1 MRPYTAVQKV
11 KSKIQ
16 AFAYQWHHQVTS
28 SLTMPLIG
36 ERLNFRFYFLNSS
49 LRPHHNNFML
59 LLITL
64 LKDNM
69 NRLYKDISYTL
80 ILLKN
85 HIL

>member
-1 MRPYTAVQKV
+1 MRPYTAIQKA

-16 AFAYQWHHQVTS
+16 AFADQWHRQVTS
-28 SLTMPLIG
+28 SLMMPLIG
-36 ERLNFRFYFLNSS
+36 ERLNFRLHPSNSRS
-49 LRPHHNNFML
+49 RPHQNNFML